1 MSLLVVAFVPGLMML
16 AALGLARLETRLTG
30 EAVTG
35 RDVADFL
42 RQAQPVDVGTLARVG
57 MPEALSDLH
66 RRRSERIIEDGVVGP
81 AAARPPDRP
90 GIPGRIGSSATRRI
104 NRV

>member
-1 MSLLVVAFVPGLMML
+1 MML
-16 AALGLARLETRLTG
+16 AALGLSRLETRLTG
-30 EAVTG
+30 DAVTG

-42 RQAQPVDVGTLARVG
+42 RQAEPVDVGTLARVG

-66 RRRSERIIEDGVVGP
+66 RRRSERTMDDRVIRP
-81 AAARPPDRP
+81 AAARPPGGP